1 MCLFF
6 PRQKS
11 VKQLKAKLLE
21 FSLSAM
27 PSAQQ
32 DIFAIR
38 DIFLQKIPPSVF
50 LNFEHQSEELM
61 YYFSTQSILYKPHNF
76 GCRLQGFQ
84 INPTKTQIDLGFLRE
99 VQLQNQQL
107 SLKLFFSLMVIL
119 CIYLKL
125 DQTLFILNPILF
137 SIQHHQ

>member
-1 MCLFF
+1 MFVF
-6 PRQKS
+6 SSAKIGQVVKS
-11 VKQLKAKLLE
+11 KAFRILTHCHQH
-21 FSLSAM
+21 
-27 PSAQQ
+27 AQQ
-32 DIFAIR
+32 DIFAIK

>member
-11 VKQLKAKLLE
+11 VKQLKARLLE
-21 FSLSAM
+21 FSLT
-27 PSAQQ
+27 
-32 DIFAIR
+32 AISTAR
-38 DIFLQKIPPSVF
+38 HFCYKRHIFLQKIPPSVF